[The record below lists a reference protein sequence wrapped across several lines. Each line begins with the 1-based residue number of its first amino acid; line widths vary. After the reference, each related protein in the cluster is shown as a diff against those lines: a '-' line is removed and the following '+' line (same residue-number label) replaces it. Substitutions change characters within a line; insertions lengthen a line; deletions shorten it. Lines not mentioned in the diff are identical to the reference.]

1 MATLTPPIAVDERAP
16 KLGER
21 GSGRPPQGGG
31 GERDTSLA
39 DFRRRLRRYRIGLMA
54 GLTPVLMLF
63 VAFTSAY
70 IVRQNLGTWD
80 DATKGYVLDW
90 RALTLPSLL
99 WLNTM
104 LLLASSVTLEMARR
118 SLGAQYAAES
128 RSLVSARAARS
139 PWLTLT
145 LVLGSAFLLGQ
156 WLAWRSL
163 QAQGVYIATNPS
175 SSFFYL
181 LTGTHAVHLMGG
193 VAALVYA
200 AVTALGSGSL
210 ARRAIVVDVTSWYW
224 HFMALLWV
232 YIFVLLHVMR

>member
-1 MATLTPPIAVDERAP
+1 MATLTPPIVEEHAP

-21 GSGRPPQGGG
+21 GSGRPPQQG
-31 GERDTSLA
+31 GEQPDLALA

-99 WLNTM
+99 WLNTA
-104 LLLASSVTLEMARR
+104 LLLASSLTLELARR
-118 SLGAQYAAES
+118 SLAAQYATES
-128 RSLVSARAARS
+128 HRLVPRRVVRS

-163 QAQGVYIATNPS
+163 QTQGVYIATNPS

-193 VAALVYA
+193 VLALVYA
-200 AVTALGSGSL
+200 ALTALGSASL
-210 ARRAIVVDVTSWYW
+210 ARRTIVVDVTAWYW

-232 YIFVLLHVMR
+232 YIFVLLQVMR

>member
-1 MATLTPPIAVDERAP
+1 MATLTPPIPVDQRELR
-16 KLGER
+16 LGER
-21 GSGRPPQGGG
+21 GAGRPPQGGG
-31 GERDTSLA
+31 DERNLALA
-39 DFRRRLRRYRIGLMA
+39 DFRRRLRRYRIGLIA

-80 DATKGYVLDW
+80 NATSGYVLDW
-90 RALTLPSLL
+90 RALALPSLL

-104 LLLASSVTLEMARR
+104 LLLASSVTLELARR
-118 SLGAQYAAES
+118 SLAAQYAIES
-128 RSLVSARAARS
+128 HRMVPRRAIRS
-139 PWLTLT
+139 PWLALT
-145 LVLGSAFLLGQ
+145 LVLGFGFLLGQ

-163 QAQGVYIATNPS
+163 QAQGVYISTNPS

-181 LTGTHAVHLMGG
+181 LTGTHAAHLLGG
-193 VAALVYA
+193 VVALVYA
-200 AVTALGSGSL
+200 AVIALGSGSL

-232 YIFVLLHVMR
+232 YIFVLLHVLK